1 MISSPDSPQSSQNYI
16 IHPTALRIPLLAA
29 DSHDWQIRP
38 LLPSDSLEQLT
49 DLIHRAY
56 SPHLAQGL
64 RFVGTHQTVE
74 VTAERLAT
82 GDAFVSTSAGR
93 IVGTVLA
100 RQPRPSSSVPLY
112 RDPQTWSISQL
123 AVAPEYKGRG
133 LGRALHD
140 TAVRHAVRRGARIIA
155 LDTAAPAAR
164 LIRLYK
170 SWGYRIVGRADYRPT
185 TNYESV
191 LMAQSAAPRLGMPVS
206 FKTARLEIRRGEPSD
221 AEPLFHN
228 YTGSVEAS
236 RYLQRPPHASSLQ
249 TETFLRTW
257 SPEAIDAPSKGVAW
271 VVEERANPGAIGVV
285 VVTFASQDVAEL
297 HFGIAPTR
305 WNEGIATEACRPVL
319 AWLQTD
325 WSVRAIE
332 SYCDSENVGSARV
345 LSKLGFL
352 PVSGRVRVAQLP
364 AHAPTLRRMQVY
376 SYPKPHA

>member
-1 MISSPDSPQSSQNYI
+1 M
-16 IHPTALRIPLLAA
+16 A
-29 DSHDWQIRP
+29 DD
-38 LLPSDSLEQLT
+38 DSLEELT
-49 DLIHRAY
+49 EMIHAAY
-56 SPHLAQGL
+56 APHLSAGL
-64 RFVGTHQTVE
+64 RFVGTNQTVA

-82 GDAFVSTSAGR
+82 GDAFVATSSGR

-100 RQPRPSSSVPLY
+100 RPPQPSSSVPLY
-112 RDPQTWSISQL
+112 RDPKTWSISQL
-123 AVAPEYKGRG
+123 GVAPEYKGRG

-140 TAVRHAVRRGARIIA
+140 TAVRHAVRQGARTIA

-191 LMAQSAAPRLGMPVS
+191 LMAQSVPPRAGVPVS

-236 RYLQRPPHASSLQ
+236 RYLQRPPHASIAQ

-257 SPEAIDAPSKGVAW
+257 SMEAIDAPIQGVAW
-271 VVEERANPGAIGVV
+271 VVEERVNPGAIGVV
-285 VVTFASQDVAEL
+285 VVIFASQGVAEL

-305 WNEGIATEACRPVL
+305 WNEGIATEACSPVL

-325 WSVRAIE
+325 WTVSAIE
-332 SYCDSENVGSARV
+332 SYCDPENVASARV
-345 LSKLGFL
+345 LEKLSFL
-352 PVSGRVRVAQLP
+352 PVPGRVRVAQLP
-364 AHAPTLRRMQVY
+364 ALVPSLRRMQVY
-376 SYPKPHA
+376 SHAKPQA